1 MSSATSRPS
10 SVSASTALDAAFTLL
25 ARLPAPLLALCALAL
40 LLLAAGLA
48 RRLRAAVLGA
58 EAADSPYRHMRH
70 RHRLNAAWR
79 PARDDP
85 VRRLLFFATGRRMT
99 TDYLAPV
106 LNSAAA
112 ALLLAALVPDAWA
125 ARALAGLRALKDDPL
140 AGVALVGGSIL
151 LQDTL
156 RNAVAGL
163 ELTTT
168 HVRFDKHDRV
178 RFHAAGVPE
187 GVVRHVTSRE
197 VVLKTDAGEHV
208 FIPAALAVSLA
219 VTVLDDD
226 SEDEDEKEGGAK
238 AVGLAGQA
246 DVREEEAP
254 RTADSINA
262 DKKGLRTRK

>member
-1 MSSATSRPS
+1 
-10 SVSASTALDAAFTLL
+10 
-25 ARLPAPLLALCALAL
+25 
-40 LLLAAGLA
+40 
-48 RRLRAAVLGA
+48 
-58 EAADSPYRHMRH
+58 MRH

-85 VRRLLFFATGRRMT
+85 VRQLLFFAAARRMT
-99 TDYLAPV
+99 TDFFAPV
-106 LNSAAA
+106 LSSVA
-112 ALLLAALVPDAWA
+112 ALLALSALVPDAWA
-125 ARALAGLRALKDDPL
+125 ARALTLLRALKDDPL
-140 AGVALVGGSIL
+140 FGVALIGFSIL

-226 SEDEDEKEGGAK
+226 SEEKDTEGATVPAPLK
-238 AVGLAGQA
+238 SLPV
-246 DVREEEAP
+246 EETGKF
-254 RTADSINA
+254 RSKST
-262 DKKGLRTRK
+262 